1 MCYGYGCPFEYG
13 IGAGPMAGECNKPK
27 GAPCPSN
34 YEDQAEFDFVFGAW
48 ERGDS
53 VEQAEKEW
61 DELEAQRELE
71 EEEDEED

>member
-1 MCYGYGCPFEYG
+1 MCYGMGCPFEYS
-13 IGAGPMAGECNKPK
+13 IGAGPMAGECGKPK

-34 YEDQAEFDFVFGAW
+34 YEDQGEWEYVLDAW

-61 DELEAQRELE
+61 EELEAQRKLE

>member
-1 MCYGYGCPFEYG
+1 MCYGSGCPFECSWYG
-13 IGAGPMAGECNKPK
+13 EHMGECRAPK

-34 YEDQAEFDFVFGAW
+34 YEDQGQWEYVFDAW

-61 DELEAQRELE
+61 EELEAQRKLE